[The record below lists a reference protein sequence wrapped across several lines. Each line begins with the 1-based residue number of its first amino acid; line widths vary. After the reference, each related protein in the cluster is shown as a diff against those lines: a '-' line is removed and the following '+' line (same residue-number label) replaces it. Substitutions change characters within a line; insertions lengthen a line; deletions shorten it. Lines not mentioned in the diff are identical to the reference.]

1 MSNTTSTGTGGAGTN
16 SPGGALTN
24 NLGKLGGQLGVLLC
38 LIGFVTLFLGWN
50 GAASK
55 NVIMAQFP
63 FLISGGLAGLAIVV
77 IGAAMLI
84 VQNAREDRARLEA
97 TLERLITAVEH
108 SSGGAAP
115 RRASVSDGSMVLA
128 GLASYHRLDCSLPA
142 AREEAHLLP
151 LDDAL
156 ARGLEPCRVCRP
168 PAMAQPTYT

>member
-1 MSNTTSTGTGGAGTN
+1 MSNTNNAGTGNAGTN
-16 SPGGALTN
+16 NAASALTN

-38 LIGFVTLFLGWN
+38 LIGFIALFLGWN

-77 IGAAMLI
+77 IGASMLI

-108 SSGGAAP
+108 NAGGAAP

-128 GLASYHRLDCSLPA
+128 GLASYHRLDCTLPA

-151 LDDAL
+151 LDDAI
-156 ARGLEPCRVCRP
+156 ARGIEPCRVCRP